1 MASNIY
7 LFFNTSRNK
16 RTFPEVLAEIQE
28 YLASKYST
36 LITDN
41 PEEQHQQI
49 TAYIAKYLNDYSL
62 GVEGMSHEE
71 LIDKLYTEMAEFSF
85 LTPYLFANDVEEIN
99 INSWKDVKITYAD
112 GRVVPTK
119 DRFQTPQ
126 HAVDVIRR
134 LLHKSGMILD
144 NSQPGV
150 VGHLSNKIRI
160 TVLGNP
166 LTDKEKGV
174 AASIR
179 IVNPKKLSRDDF
191 ISYGTATAE
200 MLDFLTEV
208 LRFGL
213 SICVTGSTGSGKTT
227 LMSWILS
234 TIPNEK
240 RIFTIENGCREF
252 DLVKEDAEGNVINN
266 VVHTVTRFSDD
277 PKQNYDQERL
287 LEFALTC
294 NPDIVCVGEMKS
306 AEAFAAQEA
315 ARTGHAVI
323 TTTHANS
330 CKATYYRMV
339 TLCTQ
344 KYDMGDKTLYNL
356 VTEAFPIVLF
366 VKKLEDNS
374 RRVMEITE
382 CEILED
388 GTRQLHTLYR
398 YHVSETSI
406 QDGKVKV
413 HGEFQKV
420 STISASLQKRLLENG
435 MPPRLLERI
444 AGGGELKLC
453 KRAYIARDELIDLN
467 GLFAAHNEYV
477 AALLGLFI
485 IGIVKRGGSIEH
497 AGMYLYYGILA
508 ELVHNGLYDL
518 TCELAV
524 IGHADGVAVR
534 IGSGGG
540 LNLGSGGHIM
550 HQIVQQRGNAN
561 VGRGGAAAHGGDYA
575 FLNAVAQAC
584 EYFFAAE
591 LAFFEELLHQCFVGF
606 GGGLGQRF
614 VNALRLGFHV
624 GGDGYFLFA
633 LAVEFLGSHVGN
645 VNVTHELA
653 AFHYGQLY
661 GNHAGAELFVYLGHG
676 LGEVGVFAI
685 HLVHDHHAGLIGLF
699 AHVHGLFNAYH
710 GAGYGAHDYK
720 GGIRQGHCGADF
732 AIEIEEAGG
741 IDNVDLGV
749 LPLKG
754 SEGGV
759 DGNGTLDLLRIVIAN
774 GVAVAGL
781 AHAVD
786 GAGHIKQTLCQ
797 SGLAASAVA
806 QQTDIA
812 NVLNRIPHNLFPL
825 LILGSRAARPD
836 HPGHLNLADYP
847 GAPRPVSNYISKP
860 CF

>member
-1 MASNIY
+1 MASNID

-71 LIDKLYTEMAEFSF
+71 LMAEFSF

-191 ISYGTATAE
+191 IGYGTATAE
-200 MLDFLTEV
+200 MLDFLAEV

-444 AGGGELKLC
+444 AGGGVKLDTG
-453 KRAYIARDELIDLN
+453 K
-467 GLFAAHNEYV
+467 
-477 AALLGLFI
+477 
-485 IGIVKRGGSIEH
+485 
-497 AGMYLYYGILA
+497 
-508 ELVHNGLYDL
+508 
-518 TCELAV
+518 
-524 IGHADGVAVR
+524 
-534 IGSGGG
+534 
-540 LNLGSGGHIM
+540 
-550 HQIVQQRGNAN
+550 
-561 VGRGGAAAHGGDYA
+561 
-575 FLNAVAQAC
+575 
-584 EYFFAAE
+584 
-591 LAFFEELLHQCFVGF
+591 EET
-606 GGGLGQRF
+606 
-614 VNALRLGFHV
+614 A
-624 GGDGYFLFA
+624 
-633 LAVEFLGSHVGN
+633 
-645 VNVTHELA
+645 
-653 AFHYGQLY
+653 
-661 GNHAGAELFVYLGHG
+661 
-676 LGEVGVFAI
+676 
-685 HLVHDHHAGLIGLF
+685 
-699 AHVHGLFNAYH
+699 
-710 GAGYGAHDYK
+710 
-720 GGIRQGHCGADF
+720 
-732 AIEIEEAGG
+732 
-741 IDNVDLGV
+741 
-749 LPLKG
+749 
-754 SEGGV
+754 
-759 DGNGTLDLLRIVIAN
+759 
-774 GVAVAGL
+774 
-781 AHAVD
+781 
-786 GAGHIKQTLCQ
+786 
-797 SGLAASAVA
+797 
-806 QQTDIA
+806 
-812 NVLNRIPHNLFPL
+812 
-825 LILGSRAARPD
+825 
-836 HPGHLNLADYP
+836 
-847 GAPRPVSNYISKP
+847 
-860 CF
+860 

>member
-1 MASNIY
+1 MASNID

-191 ISYGTATAE
+191 IGYGTATAE
-200 MLDFLTEV
+200 MLDFLAEV

-306 AEAFAAQEA
+306 AEAFAAQ
-315 ARTGHAVI
+315 
-323 TTTHANS
+323 
-330 CKATYYRMV
+330 
-339 TLCTQ
+339 
-344 KYDMGDKTLYNL
+344 
-356 VTEAFPIVLF
+356 
-366 VKKLEDNS
+366 
-374 RRVMEITE
+374 
-382 CEILED
+382 
-388 GTRQLHTLYR
+388 
-398 YHVSETSI
+398 
-406 QDGKVKV
+406 
-413 HGEFQKV
+413 
-420 STISASLQKRLLENG
+420 
-435 MPPRLLERI
+435 
-444 AGGGELKLC
+444 
-453 KRAYIARDELIDLN
+453 
-467 GLFAAHNEYV
+467 
-477 AALLGLFI
+477 
-485 IGIVKRGGSIEH
+485 
-497 AGMYLYYGILA
+497 
-508 ELVHNGLYDL
+508 
-518 TCELAV
+518 
-524 IGHADGVAVR
+524 
-534 IGSGGG
+534 
-540 LNLGSGGHIM
+540 
-550 HQIVQQRGNAN
+550 
-561 VGRGGAAAHGGDYA
+561 
-575 FLNAVAQAC
+575 
-584 EYFFAAE
+584 
-591 LAFFEELLHQCFVGF
+591 
-606 GGGLGQRF
+606 
-614 VNALRLGFHV
+614 
-624 GGDGYFLFA
+624 
-633 LAVEFLGSHVGN
+633 
-645 VNVTHELA
+645 
-653 AFHYGQLY
+653 
-661 GNHAGAELFVYLGHG
+661 
-676 LGEVGVFAI
+676 
-685 HLVHDHHAGLIGLF
+685 
-699 AHVHGLFNAYH
+699 
-710 GAGYGAHDYK
+710 
-720 GGIRQGHCGADF
+720 
-732 AIEIEEAGG
+732 
-741 IDNVDLGV
+741 
-749 LPLKG
+749 
-754 SEGGV
+754 
-759 DGNGTLDLLRIVIAN
+759 
-774 GVAVAGL
+774 
-781 AHAVD
+781 
-786 GAGHIKQTLCQ
+786 
-797 SGLAASAVA
+797 
-806 QQTDIA
+806 
-812 NVLNRIPHNLFPL
+812 
-825 LILGSRAARPD
+825 
-836 HPGHLNLADYP
+836 
-847 GAPRPVSNYISKP
+847 
-860 CF
+860 

>member
-1 MASNIY
+1 MASNID

-191 ISYGTATAE
+191 IGYGTATAE
-200 MLDFLTEV
+200 MLDFLAEV

-374 RRVMEITE
+374 RRLMEISEYEYLPDAGSSGGSKQRMRTLFRFNIKDNSRRVMEITE

-388 GTRQLHTLYR
+388 GTRQLHALYR

-444 AGGGELKLC
+444 AGGGVKLDTG
-453 KRAYIARDELIDLN
+453 K
-467 GLFAAHNEYV
+467 
-477 AALLGLFI
+477 
-485 IGIVKRGGSIEH
+485 
-497 AGMYLYYGILA
+497 
-508 ELVHNGLYDL
+508 
-518 TCELAV
+518 
-524 IGHADGVAVR
+524 
-534 IGSGGG
+534 
-540 LNLGSGGHIM
+540 
-550 HQIVQQRGNAN
+550 
-561 VGRGGAAAHGGDYA
+561 
-575 FLNAVAQAC
+575 
-584 EYFFAAE
+584 
-591 LAFFEELLHQCFVGF
+591 EET
-606 GGGLGQRF
+606 
-614 VNALRLGFHV
+614 A
-624 GGDGYFLFA
+624 
-633 LAVEFLGSHVGN
+633 
-645 VNVTHELA
+645 
-653 AFHYGQLY
+653 
-661 GNHAGAELFVYLGHG
+661 
-676 LGEVGVFAI
+676 
-685 HLVHDHHAGLIGLF
+685 
-699 AHVHGLFNAYH
+699 
-710 GAGYGAHDYK
+710 
-720 GGIRQGHCGADF
+720 
-732 AIEIEEAGG
+732 
-741 IDNVDLGV
+741 
-749 LPLKG
+749 
-754 SEGGV
+754 
-759 DGNGTLDLLRIVIAN
+759 
-774 GVAVAGL
+774 
-781 AHAVD
+781 
-786 GAGHIKQTLCQ
+786 
-797 SGLAASAVA
+797 
-806 QQTDIA
+806 
-812 NVLNRIPHNLFPL
+812 
-825 LILGSRAARPD
+825 
-836 HPGHLNLADYP
+836 
-847 GAPRPVSNYISKP
+847 
-860 CF
+860 

>member
-1 MASNIY
+1 MSGSLPLLPGRCSEMASNID

-191 ISYGTATAE
+191 IGYGTATAE
-200 MLDFLTEV
+200 MLDFLAEV

-444 AGGGELKLC
+444 AGGGVKLDTG
-453 KRAYIARDELIDLN
+453 K
-467 GLFAAHNEYV
+467 
-477 AALLGLFI
+477 
-485 IGIVKRGGSIEH
+485 
-497 AGMYLYYGILA
+497 
-508 ELVHNGLYDL
+508 
-518 TCELAV
+518 
-524 IGHADGVAVR
+524 
-534 IGSGGG
+534 
-540 LNLGSGGHIM
+540 
-550 HQIVQQRGNAN
+550 
-561 VGRGGAAAHGGDYA
+561 
-575 FLNAVAQAC
+575 
-584 EYFFAAE
+584 
-591 LAFFEELLHQCFVGF
+591 EET
-606 GGGLGQRF
+606 
-614 VNALRLGFHV
+614 A
-624 GGDGYFLFA
+624 
-633 LAVEFLGSHVGN
+633 
-645 VNVTHELA
+645 
-653 AFHYGQLY
+653 
-661 GNHAGAELFVYLGHG
+661 
-676 LGEVGVFAI
+676 
-685 HLVHDHHAGLIGLF
+685 
-699 AHVHGLFNAYH
+699 
-710 GAGYGAHDYK
+710 
-720 GGIRQGHCGADF
+720 
-732 AIEIEEAGG
+732 
-741 IDNVDLGV
+741 
-749 LPLKG
+749 
-754 SEGGV
+754 
-759 DGNGTLDLLRIVIAN
+759 
-774 GVAVAGL
+774 
-781 AHAVD
+781 
-786 GAGHIKQTLCQ
+786 
-797 SGLAASAVA
+797 
-806 QQTDIA
+806 
-812 NVLNRIPHNLFPL
+812 
-825 LILGSRAARPD
+825 
-836 HPGHLNLADYP
+836 
-847 GAPRPVSNYISKP
+847 
-860 CF
+860 